1 MPDRHGPPRPPRPH
15 RSDAGARAL
24 PGARNGTVLTVG
36 TFDGVHR
43 GHGLVLERT
52 AARAR
57 QSGLAS
63 AALTFDPHP
72 LDVVNPS
79 AAPPLLTLWDEKL
92 EALAQTPIDYVAV
105 VRFTTELASYTAEEF
120 VVRVLLERFG
130 LRELLI
136 GHDHG
141 FGRGRA
147 GDVESLRMIGR
158 RLGFPV
164 AVVPAVLGSDGS
176 PISSTAI
183 RRAIAHGDLARA
195 SDGLGRRYAFAGRV
209 ASGEGRGR
217 LLGFPTLNLEL
228 ASRRKL
234 LPPHGVY
241 AVHVQVRDAAF
252 GGMMNLGPR
261 PTFGDERI
269 MLEVHLF
276 EAMGDWYGQT
286 VRVEFVSR
294 LRDTMKFAG
303 PAELVAQLKLD
314 AEHARAALTAI
325 ALPAN
330 LKGSGTNTSSL
341 L

>member
-1 MPDRHGPPRPPRPH
+1 MPDRLLGLPR
-15 RSDAGARAL
+15 GE
-24 PGARNGTVLTVG
+24 NGTVVTVG

-43 GHGLVLERT
+43 GHALVLERT
-52 AARAR
+52 ADRAR
-57 QSGLAS
+57 ETGLAGV
-63 AALTFDPHP
+63 ALTFDPHP

-92 EALAQTPIDYVAV
+92 ETLAQTAIDYVAV
-105 VRFTTELASYTAEEF
+105 VPFTAELSAYSPEEF
-120 VVRVLLERFG
+120 VQRVLIDGFG
-130 LRELLI
+130 MRALLI

-147 GDVESLRMIGR
+147 GDVESLRLIGR

-164 AVVPAVLGSDGS
+164 DVIDAVLGSDGA

-195 SDGLGRRYAFAGRV
+195 SDGLGRRYSFAGRV

-228 ASRRKL
+228 GSRRKL

-241 AVHVQVRDAAF
+241 AVYVEGRDGAF

-261 PTFGDERI
+261 PTFGDDRI
-269 MLEVHLF
+269 TLEVHLF
-276 EAMGDWYGQT
+276 EASGDWYGKS
-286 VRVEFVSR
+286 VRVEFVAR
-294 LRDTMKFAG
+294 LRETMRFSG
-303 PAELVAQLKLD
+303 PDELVAQLRRD
-314 AEHARAALTAI
+314 AEHARAALTARG
-325 ALPAN
+325 PTAN
-330 LKGSGTNTSSL
+330 LNGSGTNTSSL
-341 L
+341 S

>member
-1 MPDRHGPPRPPRPH
+1 MPDRL
-15 RSDAGARAL
+15 AAL
-24 PGARNGTVLTVG
+24 PGTRNGCVITCG

-43 GHGLVLERT
+43 GHVLVLDRT
-52 AARAR
+52 AERAR
-57 QSGLAS
+57 QVGLPS
-63 AALTFDPHP
+63 VALTFDPHP

-92 EALAQTPIDYVAV
+92 EALAQTAIDYVTV
-105 VRFTTELASYTAEEF
+105 VPFTPELSTYSAEEF
-120 VVRVLLERFG
+120 VERVLIDAYG
-130 LRELLI
+130 MRELFI

-158 RLGFPV
+158 RRGFPV
-164 AVVPAVLGSDGS
+164 DVVPAVLGSDGA

-195 SDGLGRRYAFAGRV
+195 SDGLGRRYSFAGRV
-209 ASGEGRGR
+209 VSGEGRGR

-241 AVHVQVRDAAF
+241 VVYAQGRDASF

-261 PTFGDERI
+261 PTFGDERVT
-269 MLEVHLF
+269 LEVHLF
-276 EAMGDWYGQT
+276 EANGDWYGAS
-286 VRVEFVSR
+286 VRIEFVAR
-294 LRDTMKFAG
+294 LRDTMRFSG
-303 PAELVAQLKLD
+303 PAELVAQLERD
-314 AEHARAALTAI
+314 ANNARAALTTVA
-325 ALPAN
+325 PAAK

-341 L
+341 S

>member
-1 MPDRHGPPRPPRPH
+1 MRERFP
-15 RSDAGARAL
+15 AL
-24 PGARNGTVLTVG
+24 PRAGDGAVVTCG

-43 GHGLVLERT
+43 GHALVLERT
-52 AARAR
+52 AENARRAKL
-57 QSGLAS
+57 SS
-63 AALTFDPHP
+63 IALTFDPHP

-92 EALAQTPIDYVAV
+92 EVLAQTPVDYVAV
-105 VRFTTELASYTAEEF
+105 VPFTPELSAYTPDEF
-120 VVRVLLERFG
+120 VERILLERFG
-130 LRELLI
+130 MRELII

-158 RLGFPV
+158 RRGFPV
-164 AVVPAVLGSDGS
+164 EVIGAVVGSDGA
-176 PISSTAI
+176 PISSTTI

-195 SDGLGRRYAFAGRV
+195 SDGLGRRYAFSGRV

-217 LLGFPTLNLEL
+217 LLGFPTINLEL

-241 AVHVQVRDAAF
+241 AVHVEGQDASF

-261 PTFGDERI
+261 PTFGDETVT
-269 MLEVHLF
+269 LEVHLF
-276 EAMGDWYGQT
+276 DAEGDWYGRT
-286 VRVEFVSR
+286 VRVEFIGR
-294 LRDTMKFAG
+294 LRDTIPFAG
-303 PAELVAQLKLD
+303 PAELVAQLHRD
-314 AEHARAALTAI
+314 AENARRALTAL

-330 LKGSGTNTSSL
+330 VKGSGTNTSSL

>member
-1 MPDRHGPPRPPRPH
+1 MPRTQ
-15 RSDAGARAL
+15 
-24 PGARNGTVLTVG
+24 GTVITVG

-43 GHGLVLERT
+43 GHALVLERT
-52 AARAR
+52 ADRARATELK
-57 QSGLAS
+57 SV
-63 AALTFDPHP
+63 ALTFDPHP

-92 EALAQTPIDYVAV
+92 EALAQTRIDEVALV
-105 VRFTTELASYTAEEF
+105 PFTPELASLTAEQF
-120 VVRVLLERFG
+120 VERI
-130 LRELLI
+130 LIERHDMKELLI

-164 AVVPAVLGSDGS
+164 EVVPAVLGSDEA
-176 PISSTAI
+176 PISSTGI

-195 SDGLGRRYAFAGRV
+195 ADGLGRRYSFAGRV
-209 ASGEGRGR
+209 IQGEGRGKG
-217 LLGFPTLNLEL
+217 LGFPTLNLEL

-241 AVHVQVRDAAF
+241 AVRAESVDAAY

-261 PTFGDERI
+261 PTFGDAATT
-269 MLEVHLF
+269 LEVHLF
-276 EAMGDWYGQT
+276 EAAGDWYGRQ

-294 LRDTMKFAG
+294 LRDTMKFSG
-303 PAELVAQLKLD
+303 PAELMKQLETD
-314 AEHARAALTAI
+314 ARNARAALTANVRT
-325 ALPAN
+325 ASV
-330 LKGSGTNTSSL
+330 KGSGTNTSSL
-341 L
+341 Q

>member
-1 MPDRHGPPRPPRPH
+1 MPDRL
-15 RSDAGARAL
+15 AAL
-24 PGARNGTVLTVG
+24 PGARNGCVITCG

-43 GHGLVLERT
+43 GHVLVLERT
-52 AARAR
+52 AERAR
-57 QSGLAS
+57 QAGLPGV
-63 AALTFDPHP
+63 ALTFDPHP

-92 EALAQTPIDYVAV
+92 EALTQTSIDYVIV
-105 VRFTTELASYTAEEF
+105 VPFTAELSSYSAEEF
-120 VVRVLLERFG
+120 VDRVLIDAFG
-130 LRELLI
+130 MRELFI

-158 RLGFPV
+158 RRGFPV
-164 AVVPAVLGSDGS
+164 DVVPAVLGSDGA

-195 SDGLGRRYAFAGRV
+195 SDGLGRRYSFSGRV
-209 ASGEGRGR
+209 VSGEGRGR

-241 AVHVQVRDAAF
+241 AVYAQGRHASF

-261 PTFGDERI
+261 PTFGDDRVT
-269 MLEVHLF
+269 LEVHLF
-276 EAMGDWYGQT
+276 EGGGDWYGKS
-286 VRVEFVSR
+286 VRVDFVAR
-294 LRDTMKFAG
+294 LRDTMKFSG
-303 PAELVAQLKLD
+303 PAELVAQLERD
-314 AEHARAALTAI
+314 ANSAHAALTTVG
-325 ALPAN
+325 PAAK

-341 L
+341 S

>member
-1 MPDRHGPPRPPRPH
+1 VV
-15 RSDAGARAL
+15 
-24 PGARNGTVLTVG
+24 TCG

-43 GHGLVLERT
+43 GHALVLERT

-57 QSGLAS
+57 QRGLPS
-63 AALTFDPHP
+63 VALTFDPHP

-92 EALAQTPIDYVAV
+92 EALAQTAIDYVTV
-105 VRFTTELASYTAEEF
+105 VPFTAELSAYTAEEF
-120 VVRVLLERFG
+120 VDRVLIEDVG
-130 LRELLI
+130 MRELFI

-158 RLGFPV
+158 KRGFPV
-164 AVVPAVLGSDGS
+164 EVVPAVLGSDGA

-183 RRAIAHGDLARA
+183 RRAIAHGDLTRA
-195 SDGLGRRYAFAGRV
+195 SDGLGRRYSFSGRV
-209 ASGEGRGR
+209 VSGEGRGR

-241 AVHVQVRDAAF
+241 AVRAEGRDASF

-261 PTFGDERI
+261 PTFGDESI

-276 EAMGDWYGQT
+276 DAAGDWYGKS
-286 VRVEFVSR
+286 VRVEFISR
-294 LRDTMKFAG
+294 LRDTMKFSG
-303 PAELVAQLKLD
+303 PAELVAQLERD
-314 AEHARAALTAI
+314 AEDARAALTALI
-325 ALPAN
+325 PPAN

-341 L
+341 S